1 VDLLDDNELR
11 REVRGLL
18 SSGQLRR
25 EILVGE
31 LSKVLLPW
39 SALGGLK
46 AGEGQQRL
54 SQLAQAV
61 DPARTPVL
69 SVLSLA
75 RALLQAG
82 DVPGT
87 ERLLR
92 AVLAE
97 RPDQV
102 AALTVL
108 GNLLRTQKRWQEAI
122 GCYRA
127 ARALRPYLGISL
139 AAALGEVDRAAEGEA
154 ILRTLSQ
161 KS

>member
-1 VDLLDDNELR
+1 
-11 REVRGLL
+11 
-18 SSGQLRR
+18 
-25 EILVGE
+25 
-31 LSKVLLPW
+31 
-39 SALGGLK
+39 
-46 AGEGQQRL
+46 
-54 SQLAQAV
+54 AQAV

-102 AALTVL
+102 ALLTAL

-127 ARALRPYLGISL
+127 ARALRPYLGSSL

-161 KS
+161 KSPNNPELRVQHGNALRKLQKLVEAEATYRKAIELQPRYVGSYVALGALLCDVQKRP